1 MSRPLLRGTA
11 EVLAQLESAPRHE
24 ERFIVSEEL
33 ARLVMR
39 TAGSHLQL
47 TRDDRPYQWSTT
59 VYCDTYDWQVYR
71 AAEQGAALR
80 LRFREYHRTR
90 PEHAFSSARLWL
102 ELKEDVDDTSRKERF
117 EIAGDLVPAF
127 LRGEE
132 ILPPSTS
139 GLSDRA
145 RALVGEGAR
154 PVVVTQYNR
163 LAYAGIQDRIRVTAD
178 HNLIYL
184 AIPWTRNDDEA
195 IPSRI
200 GPILARELDVVI
212 EMKWFDD
219 LPSWAAEL
227 HGYLRQRAPEERPS
241 KFVVGMR
248 HLLGATPP

>member
-1 MSRPLLRGTA
+1 VSRPLLRGTA

-145 RALVGEGAR
+145 RALVREGAR

-200 GPILARELDVVI
+200 GPILAREIDVVI

>member
-1 MSRPLLRGTA
+1 MARISNP
-11 EVLAQLESAPRHE
+11 LAQPESAPRHE
-24 ERFIVSEEL
+24 ERFIASEEL

-47 TRDDRPYQWSTT
+47 ARDDRPYQWSTT
-59 VYCDTYDWQVYR
+59 AYCDTYDWKVYR

-90 PEHAFSSARLWL
+90 PEDAFTSARLWL

-117 EIAGDLVPAF
+117 EIASDLIPAF

-132 ILPPSTS
+132 ILPPGAD
-139 GLSDRA
+139 GLSA
-145 RALVGEGAR
+145 RAGALVRDGAR

-163 LAYAGIQDRIRVTAD
+163 LAYAAPEDRIRVTAD

-184 AIPWTRNDDEA
+184 AVPWTSNDDSA
-195 IPSRI
+195 IPSRM
-200 GPILARELDVVI
+200 GPILARETDVVI

-219 LPSWAAEL
+219 LPNWAEEL
-227 HGYLRQRAPEERPS
+227 HGYLRERAPDDRPS

-248 HLLGATPP
+248 HLLGEPPR

>member
-90 PEHAFSSARLWL
+90 PEHAFGSARLWL

-200 GPILARELDVVI
+200 GPILAREIDVVI

>member
-1 MSRPLLRGTA
+1 VSRPLLRGTA